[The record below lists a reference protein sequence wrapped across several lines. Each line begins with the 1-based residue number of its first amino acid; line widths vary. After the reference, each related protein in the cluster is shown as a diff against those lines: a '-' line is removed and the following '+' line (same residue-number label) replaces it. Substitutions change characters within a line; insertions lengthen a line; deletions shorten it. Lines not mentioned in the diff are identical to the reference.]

1 MEKELTSANK
11 IEVIISVCTL
21 KDIKTW
27 IRTSHSLLKYIDS
40 NHYVVIVPHNQVGFF
55 LSVTPPSIE
64 VIDESILT
72 NDFSKKYIEDKMGDI
87 YKLRAGWYYQ
97 QLLKI
102 KALEKFT
109 TYDDAILLIWD
120 ADTIA
125 LNSLNFIQSN
135 KIAYCTGDEH
145 HYPYFET
152 ISKLL
157 GYSKVVKNSFIAQN
171 FPTKGKW
178 IKEFIN
184 FIEQKFGLKWYEA
197 ILETTDLKQSSGFS
211 EYETLGNF
219 VTTNYPEEIIFQKCD
234 WDRNGKKLGSITNL
248 EQIKINNNKLQY
260 ISYEGW
266 MTDNKDK
273 NYKLIIKKPSSEEDF
288 LRKFFDYK
296 AVKTVIQVGAN
307 DGVMCDPLREYL
319 VQSKYNDVSVILIE
333 PLNFY
338 FDKLSLLH
346 SERPNTTLLNIA
358 ICEVKSVKNFY
369 YIDPIIA
376 NEMNGNGPQ
385 NNWAHGQ
392 GSFHRDSVEFW
403 IHQNSFRGSDYVAN
417 IDKYMG
423 SIIQKDVD
431 CIPLKQI
438 SYNINDL
445 TVLVIDAQGAEEEI
459 LKSVDWMNPPDALI
473 FEQDKNKDLHV
484 YEFLRQMS
492 YEYVAG
498 NENMLFINTDTIA
511 FIS

>member
-1 MEKELTSANK
+1 M
-11 IEVIISVCTL
+11 
-21 KDIKTW
+21 
-27 IRTSHSLLKYIDS
+27 KY
-40 NHYVVIVPHNQVGFF
+40 NF
-55 LSVTPPSIE
+55 
-64 VIDESILT
+64 
-72 NDFSKKYIEDKMGDI
+72 
-87 YKLRAGWYYQ
+87 
-97 QLLKI
+97 LLKI
-102 KALEKFT
+102 NFKF
-109 TYDDAILLIWD
+109 IL
-120 ADTIA
+120 
-125 LNSLNFIQSN
+125 
-135 KIAYCTGDEH
+135 K
-145 HYPYFET
+145 
-152 ISKLL
+152 
-157 GYSKVVKNSFIAQN
+157 
-171 FPTKGKW
+171 
-178 IKEFIN
+178 
-184 FIEQKFGLKWYEA
+184 
-197 ILETTDLKQSSGFS
+197 
-211 EYETLGNF
+211 
-219 VTTNYPEEIIFQKCD
+219 
-234 WDRNGKKLGSITNL
+234 
-248 EQIKINNNKLQY
+248 
-260 ISYEGW
+260 
-266 MTDNKDK
+266 
-273 NYKLIIKKPSSEEDF
+273 
-288 LRKFFDYK
+288 
-296 AVKTVIQVGAN
+296 
-307 DGVMCDPLREYL
+307 
-319 VQSKYNDVSVILIE
+319 
-333 PLNFY
+333 NFY